1 MLDRRQR
8 RAQARRRGDREDN
21 RQYLARRT
29 LRIPGAFPVP
39 LSAERRDIPPSQ
51 GKINDERREKGRRA
65 GNDAPRDERSARAPD
80 IPPGSPEQKHSRP
93 DSGQLLENLHPR
105 ADRRASDRRKIPVKH
120 PRHRRE
126 RHPEP
131 REPPRKSASH
141 IPEHSLRNE
150 PRPEEKPRR
159 RYPARDER
167 RREASPERPPDPL
180 RSPRG
185 SRKPARPSPEDA
197 NVSAKEQTDVISV
210 QSPSPSAPSRDE
222 RNAEYAT
229 PTARMKSPVAVS
241 TAPSRK
247 NRSFLSVIL
256 HTEHIFLCTN
266 DFTVISFAGI
276 ILSPVPEPVFR
287 FYKIYFDHRGKMS
300 LSDAPDEILR

>member
-1 MLDRRQR
+1 MNPAPKKSPAADIQPETS
-8 RAQARRRGDREDN
+8 AA
-21 RQYLARRT
+21 AKH
-29 LRIPGAFPVP
+29 P
-39 LSAERRDIPPSQ
+39 LSARLTL
-51 GKINDERREKGRRA
+51 
-65 GNDAPRDERSARAPD
+65 
-80 IPPGSPEQKHSRP
+80 
-93 DSGQLLENLHPR
+93 SGVPAE
-105 ADRRASDRRKIPVKH
+105 A
-120 PRHRRE
+120 E
-126 RHPEP
+126 
-131 REPPRKSASH
+131 
-141 IPEHSLRNE
+141 SLV
-150 PRPEEKPRR
+150 
-159 RYPARDER
+159 A
-167 RREASPERPPDPL
+167 
-180 RSPRG
+180 
-185 SRKPARPSPEDA
+185 ARPSPEDA